1 MTAII
6 GIMSRKADVI
16 KTFIDQY
23 NNSPYTRL
31 RLRKPQNST
40 EWVRWFNIWDKT
52 ISKINP
58 LFRIKV
64 EPAYWI
70 VMEISL
76 LRIIEKRPIDVKTMF
91 GIDTYKMLNNGFV
104 GNGEHTLYQAM
115 LEMCLFDL
123 VTYELGISK

>member
-1 MTAII
+1 MTAIL

-16 KTFIDQY
+16 ETFIDQY

-58 LFRIKV
+58 LFRIRI

-76 LRIIEKRPIDVKTMF
+76 LRILEKRPIDTMTMF
-91 GIDTYKMLNNGFV
+91 GKDTYKMLTNGFV

>member
-16 KTFIDQY
+16 RTFIDQY
-23 NNSPYTRL
+23 NNSPYTRF

-58 LFRIKV
+58 LFRIRI

-76 LRIIEKRPIDVKTMF
+76 LRILEKRPIDVKTMF
-91 GIDTYKMLNNGFV
+91 GVDTYKMLNNGFV

>member
-58 LFRIKV
+58 LFRIRI

-76 LRIIEKRPIDVKTMF
+76 LRILEKRPIDVKTMF
-91 GIDTYKMLNNGFV
+91 GIDTYKMLNNGFA

>member
-1 MTAII
+1 MTAIL

-16 KTFIDQY
+16 TTFIDQY

-40 EWVRWFNIWDKT
+40 EWVRWFNIWDKA

-58 LFRIKV
+58 LFRIRV

-91 GIDTYKMLNNGFV
+91 GVDTYKMLNNGFV
-104 GNGEHTLYQAM
+104 GNGKHTLYQAM

>member
-16 KTFIDQY
+16 RTFIDQY

-58 LFRIKV
+58 LFRIRI

-76 LRIIEKRPIDVKTMF
+76 LRILEKRPIDVKTMF
-91 GIDTYKMLNNGFV
+91 GVDTYKMMNNGFV

>member
-76 LRIIEKRPIDVKTMF
+76 LCILEKRPIDVKTMF
-91 GIDTYKMLNNGFV
+91 GVDTYKMLNNGFV

>member
-58 LFRIKV
+58 LFRIRI

-76 LRIIEKRPIDVKTMF
+76 LRILEKRPIDVKTMF
-91 GIDTYKMLNNGFV
+91 GKDTYKMLNNGFV

>member
-23 NNSPYTRL
+23 NNSPYTCL

-76 LRIIEKRPIDVKTMF
+76 LRILEKRPIDVKTMF

>member
-1 MTAII
+1 MTAIL
-6 GIMSRKADVI
+6 GVMTRKADVI
-16 KTFIDQY
+16 ETFIDQY

-31 RLRKPQNST
+31 RLREPQNST
-40 EWVRWFNIWDKT
+40 EWVRWFRIWDKT

-58 LFRIKV
+58 LFRIRV

-91 GIDTYKMLNNGFV
+91 GADTYKMLNNGFV

>member
-58 LFRIKV
+58 LFRIRI

-76 LRIIEKRPIDVKTMF
+76 LRILEKRPIDVKTMF

>member
-1 MTAII
+1 MSAII

-58 LFRIKV
+58 LFRIRV

-91 GIDTYKMLNNGFV
+91 GVDTYKMLNNGFV

>member
-23 NNSPYTRL
+23 NNSPHTRL

-58 LFRIKV
+58 LFRIRV

-76 LRIIEKRPIDVKTMF
+76 LRILEKRPIDVKTMF
-91 GIDTYKMLNNGFV
+91 GKDTYKMLNNGFV

>member
-1 MTAII
+1 MTGII

-16 KTFIDQY
+16 RTFIDQY

-58 LFRIKV
+58 LFRIRI

-76 LRIIEKRPIDVKTMF
+76 LRILEKRPIDVKTMF
-91 GIDTYKMLNNGFV
+91 GVDTYKMLNNGFV

>member
-1 MTAII
+1 MAVPLGVLT
-6 GIMSRKADVI
+6 RKADVI
-16 KTFIDQY
+16 KTFIEQY

-31 RLRKPQNST
+31 SLRIPKNNT
-40 EWVRWFNIWDKT
+40 EWTRWFRIWDKT

-76 LRIIEKRPIDVKTMF
+76 LRIIEKRPIDVATMF
-91 GIDTYKMLNNGFV
+91 GSVTYKMLTNGFV
-104 GNGEHTLYQAM
+104 GNGERTLYQSM

-123 VTYELGISK
+123 VTYEMEISK

>member
-104 GNGEHTLYQAM
+104 GNEEHTLYQAM

>member
-16 KTFIDQY
+16 MTFIDQY
-23 NNSPYTRL
+23 NISPYTRL

-58 LFRIKV
+58 LFRIRV

-91 GIDTYKMLNNGFV
+91 GVDTYKMLNNGFV

>member
-1 MTAII
+1 MTVPL
-6 GIMSRKADVI
+6 GVLTRKADVI
-16 KTFIDQY
+16 KTFIEQY

-31 RLRKPQNST
+31 RLCIPKNNT
-40 EWVRWFNIWDKT
+40 EWTRWFRIWDKT

-76 LRIIEKRPIDVKTMF
+76 LRIIEKRPIDVATMF
-91 GIDTYKMLNNGFV
+91 GPVTYKMLTNGFV
-104 GNGEHTLYQAM
+104 GNEGRTLYQTM

-123 VTYELGISK
+123 VTYEMEISK

>member
-76 LRIIEKRPIDVKTMF
+76 LRILEKRPIDVKTMF

>member
-58 LFRIKV
+58 LFRIRV

-76 LRIIEKRPIDVKTMF
+76 LRILEKRPIDVKTMF
-91 GIDTYKMLNNGFV
+91 GVDTYKMLNNGFV

>member
-58 LFRIKV
+58 LFRIRV

-91 GIDTYKMLNNGFV
+91 GVDTYKMLNNGFV

>member
-58 LFRIKV
+58 LFRIRI

-76 LRIIEKRPIDVKTMF
+76 LRILEKRPIDVKTMF
-91 GIDTYKMLNNGFV
+91 GVDTYKMLNNGFV

>member
-1 MTAII
+1 MTAIL

-16 KTFIDQY
+16 ETFIDQY

-31 RLRKPQNST
+31 RLRIPQNST
-40 EWVRWFNIWDKT
+40 EWVRWFRIWDKT
-52 ISKINP
+52 ISKIDP
-58 LFRIKV
+58 LFRIRV

-76 LRIIEKRPIDVKTMF
+76 LRIIEKRPIDTMTMF
-91 GIDTYKMLNNGFV
+91 GKDTYKMLTNGFV

>member
-1 MTAII
+1 
-6 GIMSRKADVI
+6 MSRKADAI
-16 KTFIDQY
+16 TTFIDQY

-58 LFRIKV
+58 LFRIRV

-91 GIDTYKMLNNGFV
+91 GVDTYKMLNNGFV

>member
-1 MTAII
+1 MTAIL

-16 KTFIDQY
+16 TTFIDQY

-58 LFRIKV
+58 LFRIRV

-91 GIDTYKMLNNGFV
+91 GVDTYKMLNNGFV

>member
-6 GIMSRKADVI
+6 GIMSRKADVVR
-16 KTFIDQY
+16 TFIDQY

-58 LFRIKV
+58 LFRIRV

-91 GIDTYKMLNNGFV
+91 GADTYKMLNNGFV

>member
-6 GIMSRKADVI
+6 GIMSRKADI
-16 KTFIDQY
+16 IRTFIDQY

-58 LFRIKV
+58 LFRIRI

-76 LRIIEKRPIDVKTMF
+76 LRILEKRPIDVKTMF
-91 GIDTYKMLNNGFV
+91 GVDTYKMLNNGFV

>member
-31 RLRKPQNST
+31 RLCKPQNST

-76 LRIIEKRPIDVKTMF
+76 LRILEKRPIDVKTMF
-91 GIDTYKMLNNGFV
+91 GKDTYKMLNNGFV

>member
-16 KTFIDQY
+16 RTFIDQY

-58 LFRIKV
+58 LFRIRV

-76 LRIIEKRPIDVKTMF
+76 LRILEKRPIDVKTMF
-91 GIDTYKMLNNGFV
+91 GVDTYKMLNNGFV

>member
-52 ISKINP
+52 ISKINS
-58 LFRIKV
+58 LFRIRV

-91 GIDTYKMLNNGFV
+91 GVDTYKMLNNGFV
-104 GNGEHTLYQAM
+104 GNGERTLYQAM

>member
-16 KTFIDQY
+16 RTFIDQY

-31 RLRKPQNST
+31 GLRKPQNST

-58 LFRIKV
+58 LFRIRV

-76 LRIIEKRPIDVKTMF
+76 LRILEKRPIDVKTMF
-91 GIDTYKMLNNGFV
+91 GVDTYKMLNNGFV

>member
-40 EWVRWFNIWDKT
+40 ELVRWFNIWDKT

-58 LFRIKV
+58 LFRIRV

-76 LRIIEKRPIDVKTMF
+76 LRILEKRPIDVKTMF
-91 GIDTYKMLNNGFV
+91 GVDTYKMLNNGFV

>member
-70 VMEISL
+70 IMEISL
-76 LRIIEKRPIDVKTMF
+76 LRILEKRPIDVKTMF
-91 GIDTYKMLNNGFV
+91 GVDTYKMLNNGFV

>member
-58 LFRIKV
+58 LFRIRV

>member
-1 MTAII
+1 MAAII

-58 LFRIKV
+58 LFRIRV

-91 GIDTYKMLNNGFV
+91 GVDTYKMLNNGFV

>member
-1 MTAII
+1 MTAIL
-6 GIMSRKADVI
+6 GIMSRKADAI
-16 KTFIDQY
+16 TTFIDQY

-58 LFRIKV
+58 LFRIRV

-91 GIDTYKMLNNGFV
+91 GVDTYKMLNNGFV

>member
-1 MTAII
+1 MTTII

-76 LRIIEKRPIDVKTMF
+76 LRILEKRPIDVKTMF
-91 GIDTYKMLNNGFV
+91 GVDTYKMLNNGFV

>member
-16 KTFIDQY
+16 RTFIDQY

-52 ISKINP
+52 I
-58 LFRIKV
+58 RI

-76 LRIIEKRPIDVKTMF
+76 LRILEKRPIDVKTMF
-91 GIDTYKMLNNGFV
+91 GVDTYKMLNNGFV

>member
-16 KTFIDQY
+16 RTFIDQY

-76 LRIIEKRPIDVKTMF
+76 LRILEKRPIDVKTMF
-91 GIDTYKMLNNGFV
+91 GVDTYKMLNNGFV

>member
-1 MTAII
+1 MTAIL

-16 KTFIDQY
+16 KTFIYQY

-31 RLRKPQNST
+31 RLRKPQNSA

-58 LFRIKV
+58 LFRIRV

-91 GIDTYKMLNNGFV
+91 GVDTYKMLNNGFV

>member
-58 LFRIKV
+58 LFRIRV

-76 LRIIEKRPIDVKTMF
+76 LRILEKRPIDVKTMF